1 MGVFWALCSVLLVSI
16 AQLLMRY
23 AMQQLPPG
31 SLAALFSGPGPVM
44 ILACGVGG
52 YLASMGCWFMAL
64 RRIPLS
70 RAYSLL
76 SLSYVLV
83 WGAALLLP
91 GFGEHFSRAGAA
103 GVVLIVAGVM
113 VIFSPQSGRR

>member
-23 AMQQLPPG
+23 AMQQIPPG

-91 GFGEHFSRAGAA
+91 GFGEHFSRSAAA
-103 GVVLIVAGVM
+103 GVVLIVAGVI
-113 VIFSPQSGRR
+113 VIFSPQPGRR